1 MSPQEGDTF
10 IHPEEVNGIKRMF
23 YYTNGKWI
31 DITEKDPY
39 DPSPQFPKKELWT
52 ESSTTKQSDKP

>member
-23 YYTNGKWI
+23 YYTKGDWV
-31 DITEKDPY
+31 DITKKDPY
-39 DPSPQFPKKELWT
+39 DPSPQFPEKE
-52 ESSTTKQSDKP
+52 EPNETTL